1 MDELS
6 RGKSAFTWSD
16 DEDCESGAIQQS
28 SKYDKNKKQ
37 RKKSVSP
44 KTLTDTTTKSS
55 VVKIVQKQ
63 PGVVNKQDT

>member
-6 RGKSAFTWSD
+6 RGKQAFTWSD
-16 DEDCESGAIQQS
+16 DEDCESGLDQQK

-44 KTLTDTTTKSS
+44 KTNT
-55 VVKIVQKQ
+55 V
-63 PGVVNKQDT
+63 